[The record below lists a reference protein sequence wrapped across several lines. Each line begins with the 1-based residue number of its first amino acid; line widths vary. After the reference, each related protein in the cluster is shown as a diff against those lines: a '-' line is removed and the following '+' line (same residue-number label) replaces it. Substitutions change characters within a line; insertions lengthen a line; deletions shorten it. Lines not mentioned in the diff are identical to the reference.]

1 MLPRKGSLQHLGML
15 LIFSLNH
22 QVLSIEVPLDLAQ
35 PPTITKQSPKD
46 YIVDPR
52 DNVVIFCEGKGNPTP
67 VFSWTRN
74 GKFFNVAKDSRVSM
88 KSRSGTLV
96 MDFRYNGRAEDY
108 EGEYQ
113 CSARND
119 HGTALSNKIHL
130 QVSKAPLWRRGNVD
144 PVVVQEGEH
153 MILPCQP
160 PPGLPPPVIFWMNSN
175 MDLIPQDTRVSQALN
190 GDLYFSNVKRSDARF
205 DYICNAR
212 FPFTQTIQQ
221 KNPITIKVLTTR
233 PTTEQI
239 PRFMLPEGTYSSR
252 IILREEDLLL
262 ECIASGVPTPDI
274 VWYKKGGEL
283 PWPKV
288 RMENY
293 NKTLRI
299 MNVSEENSGEY
310 FCLAS
315 NKMGSIRHTI
325 SVRVK
330 AGPYWLNEPQ
340 NLVLAPGEYG
350 RLMCRAHGNPKPN
363 IQWLVNGEPIEKLRR
378 NLNREVSGDTI
389 IFRDAQIGTSAVYQC
404 NASNEHGYLLANA
417 FVSVLDVEP
426 RILSKRNQIIKV
438 IENNRTQLECRFF
451 GSPIPNL
458 QWFKDGQGN
467 NLYGGNYIIHDNG
480 TLELR
485 RARKTDEGT
494 YTCIATS
501 TLGKAEN
508 RLRLEVK
515 EPTRIIKAPE
525 SVTVKKSYAA
535 RFDCKVRHDPSMR
548 LKVTWLKD
556 DRVLSLPWRAK
567 EDEDSL
573 TIINVSERD
582 EGIYTCVAR
591 TELDRDSAKARLTV
605 LVVPSTQITPLAAVL
620 KDRPAPPRDLELTD
634 PEDRSIRLT
643 WIPGDDN
650 NSPITEFIV
659 QYEESKYEPRK
670 WHNLTRIPGNIN
682 SAVLQLAPYVNYQF
696 RVIAVNEVGEGAPSM
711 PSERFQT
718 TGTAPEMNPTDVRGA
733 GISESSMEI
742 KWTPLNGT
750 QASGPNVRYIV
761 SWRQRD
767 VRGEWSTVTVSRSSY
782 IVSPTPL
789 FTPYEVKVQAVND
802 FGPGPEPNIIIG
814 YSGEEYPNA
823 APTSISGRHINSTAI
838 ILQWRGL
845 PQENIRGYLIGYRIQ
860 YWNEGSLLK
869 SGRYRSRMKVMD
881 SPGQRPR
888 AIVSGLQP
896 YSMYKLQ
903 VAAVNGRGA
912 SGWSEVFAI
921 NTTEGVPGK
930 PDSLRIRQP
939 DLETLTLLWTPPRF
953 PNGIITG
960 YTIKYH
966 PLTGSRARRNSTIPR
981 LPPDTTSY
989 KLERADASTR
999 YRFYVFAQTRQ
1010 GLGEPIV
1017 LDSPIYENEGKEAGG
1032 GYPSGISSA
1041 QHQKDFTM
1049 VYFSKEN
1056 HKIQTLNF
1064 KLYQTDQVFLLP
1076 YLTAVGVLTALKN
1089 EKGEP
1094 RQLSN
1099 RENNGPNIVGHSN
1112 RVLPHNYCMREFLLH
1127 SLLQIVTEQSHI
1139 MRSTFSCSGDLL
1151 FSAHLRFMK
1160 LWRCSDGSG
1169 QPVIR
1174 LDDILFPRN
1183 LLTWVKTSGRAVSVP
1198 HTLTELLLVT
1208 PVISRFV
1215 PVPPTPAESSTT
1227 ADTTTTSVAP
1237 PTTIT
1242 TELAQPAVT
1251 GTRVYDKPM
1260 SASQEKVFA
1269 FTTLIARRAILLKCS
1284 VSALESVSAQVFYSV
1299 HCTQTPFMKIKKML
1313 EIRNKNRNFWKRS
1326 AASPAEHMLAG
1337 DQGSEQGTHAIYW
1350 PKIKLLEELSMP
1362 GRMGMEA
1369 PGRIFN
1375 LTTSA
1380 DNNSVN
1386 ITWNHTF
1393 PSEMAEFTI
1402 EYIYSKHCCM
1412 LCMHGANV
1420 LDGAFNT
1427 TWGHTVLGPSSAAGG
1442 GVTEPP
1448 LQGVGSEEGNGTV
1461 KQEQVSVGQNAVQLL
1476 GLVPATQYKVRVYST
1491 LFPSVTSNT
1500 TAFETSP
1507 AFTNSHADIAT
1518 QGWFIGLMC
1527 AVALLVLILLIVCF
1541 IKRSKGGKYPVK
1553 TTEENR
1559 PSQDDNGYFTLSA
1572 QRHAV
1577 TYRGASMKPF
1587 RQIMQSRASSHL
1599 EPMNS
1604 RLQSE
1609 SCPFAGQRAS
1619 GRWAYFLTD
1628 PLIGFIPVLG
1638 CCLCGRKGF
1647 LRVLHLPPPPK
1658 DVQTRVTWGM
1668 KSGVL
1673 KSSMVSEAVGTMLVQ
1688 CQQTRFKSSAGSKE
1702 LSSHIPKM
1710 YKVRLIDHMG
1720 GHVDQKSLLPLTVSK
1735 LCVHVN
1741 IRHPPAPTVPHTAI
1755 KAGLA
1760 FETPSENWFGFLEG
1774 AFILHK
1780 AALLKDAWRENDGHI
1795 KKSDNEDSK
1804 KPQGS
1809 QSSVDGTVKQEES
1822 DDSIIIYGDGDENSR
1837 FGEDGSFIGQYTVKK
1852 DKEETEGNDS
1862 SEATSPVNPAYSL
1875 AQM

>member
-1 MLPRKGSLQHLGML
+1 MLPREGSLLHFGLL
-15 LIFSLNH
+15 LILSLTQ
-22 QVLSIEVPLDLAQ
+22 QVTSIEVPLDLAQ

-52 DNVVIFCEGKGNPTP
+52 DNVVIECEGKGNPTP

-88 KSRSGTLV
+88 RSRSGTLT
-96 MDFRYNGRAEDY
+96 MDFRYSGRAEDY

-130 QVSKAPLWRRGNVD
+130 QVSKAPLWRRGNVE
-144 PVVVQEGEH
+144 PIVVQEGAPVV
-153 MILPCQP
+153 LPCQP

-221 KNPITIKVLTTR
+221 KNPITIKVLTMDTNYESVPTILNETGAR
-233 PTTEQI
+233 PVTEQI
-239 PRFMLPEGTYSSR
+239 PRFMVPVGTSSSR

-288 RMENY
+288 RMENF

-325 SVRVK
+325 TVRVK
-330 AGPYWLNEPQ
+330 AAPYWLNEPQ

-350 RLMCRAHGNPKPN
+350 RLMCRANGNPKPN
-363 IQWLVNGEPIEKLRR
+363 IQWLVNGEPIEKVRQ

-389 IFRDAQIGTSAVYQC
+389 IFREAQIGTSAVYQC

-451 GSPIPNL
+451 GSPIPVL
-458 QWFKDGQGN
+458 RWFKDGQGN

-485 RARKTDEGT
+485 RARKGDEGT
-494 YTCIATS
+494 YTCIATNM
-501 TLGKAEN
+501 LGKAEN

-525 SVTVKKSYAA
+525 SITVKKSHAA
-535 RFDCKVRHDPSMR
+535 RFDCKVRHDPTMR

-556 DRVLSLPWRAK
+556 DKVLSLPWRAK

-659 QYEESKYEPRK
+659 QYEENKYEPRK

-682 SAVLQLAPYVNYQF
+682 SAVLQLAPYMNYQF

-711 PSERFQT
+711 PSERYQT

-733 GISESSMEI
+733 GITESSMEI
-742 KWTPLNGT
+742 KWTPLSGT
-750 QASGPNVRYIV
+750 QVSGPNVRYIV
-761 SWRQRD
+761 SWRRRD
-767 VRGEWSTVTVSRSSY
+767 VRGEWSTVTVTKPSY

-789 FTPYEVKVQAVND
+789 FTPYEIKVQVVND
-802 FGPGPEPNIIIG
+802 FGPGPEPDIVIG

-823 APTSISGRHINSTAI
+823 APTSISARHINSTAI
-838 ILQWRGL
+838 LLAWRGL

-869 SGRYRSRMKVMD
+869 TSRYRSRVQVMD

-896 YSMYKLQ
+896 YSMYKLR

-912 SGWSEVFAI
+912 GDWSEVFAI

-939 DLETLTLLWTPPRF
+939 DLETITLQWTHPRF

-981 LPPDTTSY
+981 LPPDMTSY
-989 KLERADASTR
+989 KLERVDANTR
-999 YRFYVFAQTRQ
+999 YRFYVFAQTNQ

-1017 LDSPIYENEGKEAGG
+1017 LDSPDFENE
-1032 GYPSGISSA
+1032 
-1041 QHQKDFTM
+1041 
-1049 VYFSKEN
+1049 
-1056 HKIQTLNF
+1056 
-1064 KLYQTDQVFLLP
+1064 
-1076 YLTAVGVLTALKN
+1076 
-1089 EKGEP
+1089 
-1094 RQLSN
+1094 
-1099 RENNGPNIVGHSN
+1099 
-1112 RVLPHNYCMREFLLH
+1112 
-1127 SLLQIVTEQSHI
+1127 
-1139 MRSTFSCSGDLL
+1139 
-1151 FSAHLRFMK
+1151 
-1160 LWRCSDGSG
+1160 
-1169 QPVIR
+1169 
-1174 LDDILFPRN
+1174 
-1183 LLTWVKTSGRAVSVP
+1183 
-1198 HTLTELLLVT
+1198 VT
-1208 PVISRFV
+1208 PTAEIAITEGVISRFV
-1215 PVPPTPAESSTT
+1215 PVPTIPTETSITT
-1227 ADTTTTSVAP
+1227 DATTTSVTPPTTSVAP
-1237 PTTIT
+1237 PTTTIT
-1242 TELAQPAVT
+1242 EFAQPAVT
-1251 GTRVYDKPM
+1251 GTRVY
-1260 SASQEKVFA
+1260 V
-1269 FTTLIARRAILLKCS
+1269 
-1284 VSALESVSAQVFYSV
+1284 
-1299 HCTQTPFMKIKKML
+1299 
-1313 EIRNKNRNFWKRS
+1313 
-1326 AASPAEHMLAG
+1326 
-1337 DQGSEQGTHAIYW
+1337 
-1350 PKIKLLEELSMP
+1350 
-1362 GRMGMEA
+1362 EA
-1369 PGRIFN
+1369 PGRILK

-1380 DNNSVN
+1380 GNDSIN
-1386 ITWNHTF
+1386 ITWSHTF
-1393 PSEMAEFTI
+1393 PSEMAEFTV
-1402 EYIYSKHCCM
+1402 EYIHS
-1412 LCMHGANV
+1412 
-1420 LDGAFNT
+1420 
-1427 TWGHTVLGPSSAAGG
+1427 
-1442 GVTEPP
+1442 
-1448 LQGVGSEEGNGTV
+1448 NGTV
-1461 KQEQVSVGQNAVQLL
+1461 KQEQLKAGQNTTQLQ
-1476 GLVPATQYKVRVYST
+1476 GLMPGTQYKVRVYST

-1500 TAFETSP
+1500 TTVETSP
-1507 AFTNSHADIAT
+1507 GEAEQLLHTHACMRYSSPIHPPLLLFPMHCGLGHRHKGQEGMQTYPSLALFWPCMACQSVLRQGLPASPFTNNHVDIAT

-1527 AVALLVLILLIVCF
+1527 AVALLVLIVLIVCF

-1559 PSQDDNGYFTLSA
+1559 PSQDDNGYF
-1572 QRHAV
+1572 
-1577 TYRGASMKPF
+1577 
-1587 RQIMQSRASSHL
+1587 
-1599 EPMNS
+1599 
-1604 RLQSE
+1604 
-1609 SCPFAGQRAS
+1609 
-1619 GRWAYFLTD
+1619 
-1628 PLIGFIPVLG
+1628 
-1638 CCLCGRKGF
+1638 
-1647 LRVLHLPPPPK
+1647 
-1658 DVQTRVTWGM
+1658 
-1668 KSGVL
+1668 
-1673 KSSMVSEAVGTMLVQ
+1673 
-1688 CQQTRFKSSAGSKE
+1688 
-1702 LSSHIPKM
+1702 
-1710 YKVRLIDHMG
+1710 
-1720 GHVDQKSLLPLTVSK
+1720 
-1735 LCVHVN
+1735 
-1741 IRHPPAPTVPHTAI
+1741 
-1755 KAGLA
+1755 
-1760 FETPSENWFGFLEG
+1760 
-1774 AFILHK
+1774 
-1780 AALLKDAWRENDGHI
+1780 
-1795 KKSDNEDSK
+1795 DNEDSK

-1822 DDSIIIYGDGDENSR
+1822 DDSIVIYGDGDENSR